1 MTTVRKS
8 HKDLSLVKSDLKRFD
23 AMRDEDIDYS
33 DIPELDDHFWK
44 NAKLVDWK
52 ADRIAAKRAEEMAS
66 GSVSPLS
73 HDDVFGHA
81 LKEPANAK
89 DR

>member
-1 MTTVRKS
+1 MATVRKS

-23 AMRDEDIDYS
+23 AIRDEDIDYS
-33 DIPELDDHFWK
+33 DIPELDDNFWK
-44 NAKLVDWK
+44 NAKQVDWN
-52 ADRIAAKRAEEMAS
+52 ADRISAKRAGEMAS

-81 LKEPANAK
+81 LEEKYNDKA
-89 DR
+89 R